1 MMLLKR
7 ITLLAIGN
15 KNRDYRSNQTDFI
28 NYGNTQE
35 PDNRE
40 AQNKWYVYLHT
51 KPNSFLDIE
60 IHNVFHQ

>member
-1 MMLLKR
+1 M
-7 ITLLAIGN
+7 AIGN

-51 KPNSFLDIE
+51 KANSFLDIE